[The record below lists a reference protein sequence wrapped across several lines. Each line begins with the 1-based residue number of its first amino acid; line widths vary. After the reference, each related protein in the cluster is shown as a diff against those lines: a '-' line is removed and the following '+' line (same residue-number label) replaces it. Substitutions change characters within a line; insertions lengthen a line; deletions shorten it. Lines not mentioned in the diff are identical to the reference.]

1 MGKQSKGINDSII
14 REIKNNSLNNKIIEK
29 FLIEI
34 VYGETEKPIG
44 LKLDDYK
51 KKIKEYSDKIKEDND
66 NENR

>member
-14 REIKNNSLNNKIIEK
+14 REIKKNSLNNKIIEK

-34 VYGETEKPIG
+34 VYGETEKSGG